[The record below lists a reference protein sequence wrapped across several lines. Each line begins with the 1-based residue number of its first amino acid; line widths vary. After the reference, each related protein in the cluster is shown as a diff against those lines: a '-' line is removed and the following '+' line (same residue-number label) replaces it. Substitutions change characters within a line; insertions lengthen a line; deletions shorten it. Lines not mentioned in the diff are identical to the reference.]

1 MDTDVQAMA
10 QVIYHEARGE
20 SEAGRAAVGQVVL
33 NRVRDK
39 RFPNSVYEV
48 IWQPKQF
55 SGMKRYQVPP
65 EFLRI
70 ARNVLAGK
78 YPNRVGK
85 SLYFNN
91 FKRKGCYSIIGTHCF
106 Y

>member
-20 SEAGRAAVGQVVL
+20 TEAGKVAVGQVVL

-39 RFPNSVYEV
+39 RFPNTVYQV

-55 SGMKRYQVPP
+55 SNMRRYTVPQ
-65 EFLRI
+65 EYLRI
-70 ARNVLAGK
+70 AQGVLDGK

-91 FKRKGCYSIIGTHCF
+91 FKRKGCYSIIGRHCF
-106 Y
+106 W